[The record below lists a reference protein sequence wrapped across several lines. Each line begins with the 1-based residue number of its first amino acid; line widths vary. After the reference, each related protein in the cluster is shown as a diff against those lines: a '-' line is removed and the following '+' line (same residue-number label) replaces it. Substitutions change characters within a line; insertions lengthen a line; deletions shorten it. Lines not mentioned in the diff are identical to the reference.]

1 VAEKAVMRA
10 GIINKGRAKPVALKE
25 TPKKKLRAM
34 TVKLDEDLY
43 RELLEFVSAR
53 KVTEGRGISSQRV
66 FVEAL
71 REYLEKNTA

>member
-1 VAEKAVMRA
+1 MRA
-10 GIINKGRAKPVALKE
+10 GIINKGQAKPVTLQE

-53 KVTEGRGISSQRV
+53 KVNEGRGMSSQRV

-71 REYLEKNTA
+71 REYLEKYSA

>member
-1 VAEKAVMRA
+1 MAEKALMNA
-10 GIINKGRAKPVALKE
+10 GIINKGQAKPVAIQA
-25 TPKKKLRAM
+25 KKALRAM
-34 TVKLDEDLY
+34 TVKLDEEMY

-71 REYLEKNTA
+71 REYLDKYSR